1 MKGMHTG
8 WLVAVAAGLF
18 VARTAAAQDAAPAA
32 PVAPEKASTPA
43 SEATQENAPAG
54 APMRLTLQQALDLAR
69 KNSTQFNAAVTNAG
83 LAHQDKRQ
91 AFAALLPSANYN
103 NSAIYTQSAGPLATA
118 TTGVPVVF
126 IANNSVHE
134 YISEANVH
142 EAIDVAA
149 VANYRKVA
157 AAAAVAKAQAEIA
170 SRGLVVT
177 VVQGY
182 YTVAAAQQKL
192 ETAKRNAAEGEQFL
206 KVTQDLEHGGEVA
219 HADVIKAELQSRER
233 QRQLQEAQLG
243 WLNARRDFS
252 VLIFPNF
259 NDNFEVA
266 EDLHAPVPLPT
277 LPEVQERAA
286 RDNPDVRAALEA
298 VKESNHDVFGSR
310 AGYLP
315 SLTFDYFYGI
325 DATHFAVNSVA
336 ANGQKFSN
344 LGSSVVGT
352 LNIPIWNWGATQSR
366 VKQAELRRDQAKR
379 ELSLAQRK
387 LLAEIR
393 SLYAEAETALSEQ
406 EGLSRSAQLAEE
418 SLRLVTLRYKNGEST
433 VLEVVDAQTT
443 FAQASAA
450 YQDGAVR
457 YRVALAN
464 LQTLTGILT
473 TP

>member
-1 MKGMHTG
+1 MKCIRTA
-8 WLVAVAAGLF
+8 LFVAAG
-18 VARTAAAQDAAPAA
+18 AAILLIAKGAGAQDANPAA
-32 PVAPEKASTPA
+32 TSAPEKASA
-43 SEATQENAPAG
+43 QGNAPAG
-54 APMRLTLQQALDLAR
+54 APLRLTLQQALDLAR

-83 LAHQDKRQ
+83 LVRQDRRQ
-91 AFAALLPSANYN
+91 AFDALLPTVTYN
-103 NSAIYTQSAGPLATA
+103 NSAIYTQGAGPIATA
-118 TTGVPVVF
+118 ATGVPVVF

-134 YISEANVH
+134 YISQGNVH

-149 VANYRKVA
+149 VANFRRVS

-182 YTVAAAQQKL
+182 YSVAAAQQKL
-192 ETAKRNAAEGEQFL
+192 ETAKRNAQEGEQFL
-206 KVTQDLEHGGEVA
+206 KITQDLEHGGEVA
-219 HADVIKAELQSRER
+219 Q
-233 QRQLQEAQLG
+233 
-243 WLNARRDFS
+243 
-252 VLIFPNF
+252 
-259 NDNFEVA
+259 
-266 EDLHAPVPLPT
+266 DLHAPVPLPT
-277 LPEVQERAA
+277 LAEVQQGAA

-298 VKESNHDVFGSR
+298 VRESNHDVFGSR

-325 DATHFAVNSVA
+325 DAARFAVNSVA
-336 ANGQKFSN
+336 PNGQKFSN
-344 LGSSVVGT
+344 LGSSAVAS
-352 LNIPIWNWGATQSR
+352 LNIPIWNWGTTQSR

-418 SLRLVTLRYKNGEST
+418 SLRLVTLRYRNGEST

-443 FAQASAA
+443 FAQANAA
-450 YQDGAVR
+450 YHDGAVR
-457 YRVALAN
+457 YRVSLAN
-464 LQTLTGILT
+464 LQTLTGVLT